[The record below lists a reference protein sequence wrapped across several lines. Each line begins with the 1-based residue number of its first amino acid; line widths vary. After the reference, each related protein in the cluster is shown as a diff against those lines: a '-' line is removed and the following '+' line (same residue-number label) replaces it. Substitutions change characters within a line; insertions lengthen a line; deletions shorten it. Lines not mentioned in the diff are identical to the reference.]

1 MLVISVDKQCSAN
14 LLPVFSESSCLQT
27 AAPIDLGGGD
37 WLEPV
42 TGALEFDIFGPG
54 MGWDGMGWDGQALA
68 EGGVGRGL
76 WSLIF
81 GPVIPGLW

>member
-27 AAPIDLGGGD
+27 AAPVDLGGGD

-54 MGWDGMGWDGQALA
+54 TGWDGMVRLLQKGEW
-68 EGGVGRGL
+68 GGV
-76 WSLIF
+76 F
-81 GPVIPGLW
+81 GV

>member
-1 MLVISVDKQCSAN
+1 MVVISVDKQFSAN

-27 AAPIDLGGGD
+27 AAPVDLGGGD

-54 MGWDGMGWDGQALA
+54 MGWDGMGWDGMVRLLQKG
-68 EGGVGRGL
+68 EWGGV
-76 WSLIF
+76 F
-81 GPVIPGLW
+81 GV

>member
-27 AAPIDLGGGD
+27 AAPVDLGGGD

-54 MGWDGMGWDGQALA
+54 MGWDRMGWDGMGWNGMALA

-76 WSLIF
+76 W
-81 GPVIPGLW
+81 V